1 LEKGHHYLDIPSEY
15 IKFHQIA
22 ISKISIGALRVKA
35 YQTGFRM
42 KHTCDLS
49 KYLQVVVIL
58 TAAVTLLVPG
68 PVLGAPAQ
76 SAPKTVVIDPGHGG
90 GDTEVKGTGGTL
102 EKDVT
107 LRLARLIENRL
118 QGRYRVL
125 LTRND
130 DYIMPWPDRT
140 GHANHHKADLLISL
154 HTAGSSS
161 PATNDLQVYYY
172 TESKIRNPDTA
183 APGESK
189 GTPWRKVQKPH
200 IPASSILAQRIWE
213 RAKGLYANHPGGVL
227 PAPAAVLA
235 GADMPAV
242 LIESG
247 YLTNPKQEKNLND
260 NKYLFKLA
268 TAISQGI
275 DDYFNNPDTI
285 TSTDLRE

>member
-1 LEKGHHYLDIPSEY
+1 
-15 IKFHQIA
+15 
-22 ISKISIGALRVKA
+22 
-35 YQTGFRM
+35 M
-42 KHTCDLS
+42 KHTCKLI
-49 KYLQVVVIL
+49 KYLQSVVAI
-58 TAAVTLLVPG
+58 AVATTLLWPG
-68 PVLGAPAQ
+68 PILGAPAQ
-76 SAPKTVVIDPGHGG
+76 PATKTVVIDPGHGG
-90 GDTEVKGTGGTL
+90 SDTGVQGTGGTL

-130 DYIMPWPDRT
+130 DYVMSRPDRT
-140 GHANHHKADLLISL
+140 GQANHEKADLLISL
-154 HTAGSSS
+154 HTAGSYST
-161 PATNDLQVYYY
+161 AANKLQVYYY
-172 TESKIRNPDTA
+172 VEADIKAPTPS

-189 GTPWRKVQKPH
+189 ATPWRKVQKPH

-213 RAKGLYANHPGGVL
+213 RAKELHADNPGGVQ

-235 GADMPAV
+235 GADMPAI

>member
-1 LEKGHHYLDIPSEY
+1 
-15 IKFHQIA
+15 
-22 ISKISIGALRVKA
+22 
-35 YQTGFRM
+35 M
-42 KHTCDLS
+42 KHIDKII
-49 KYLQVVVIL
+49 KYLQIVAAL
-58 TAAVTLLVPG
+58 TAATAILDTGHVQS
-68 PVLGAPAQ
+68 VLAQ
-76 SAPKTVVIDPGHGG
+76 SPSRTVVLDPGHGG
-90 GDTEVKGTGGTL
+90 SDTGVKGTGGTL

-130 DYIMPWPDRT
+130 DYIMLRPDRT
-140 GHANHHKADLLISL
+140 GQANHHKADLLVSL
-154 HTAGSSS
+154 HTAGSYT
-161 PATNDLQVYYY
+161 PAANSLQVYYY
-172 TESKIRNPDTA
+172 MEADIKEPGKPAPHETRA
-183 APGESK
+183 A
-189 GTPWRKVQKPH
+189 PWRKVQKPH
-200 IPASSILAQRIWE
+200 IPASSVLAQRIWE
-213 RAKGLYANHPGGVL
+213 RARGLYADNPGSVQ

-235 GADMPAV
+235 GADMPAI

>member
-1 LEKGHHYLDIPSEY
+1 MAVI
-15 IKFHQIA
+15 
-22 ISKISIGALRVKA
+22 
-35 YQTGFRM
+35 
-42 KHTCDLS
+42 
-49 KYLQVVVIL
+49 VV
-58 TAAVTLLVPG
+58 ATLL
-68 PVLGAPAQ
+68 GAGHIQGVQAQ
-76 SAPKTVVIDPGHGG
+76 TAPRTVVIDPGHGG
-90 GDTEVKGTGGTL
+90 SDAGVKGTGGTL

-130 DYIMPWPDRT
+130 DYSMPWPDRT
-140 GHANHHKADLLISL
+140 GQANHNKAALLISL
-154 HTAGSSS
+154 HTAGSYT
-161 PATNDLQVYYY
+161 PAANDLQVYYY
-172 TESKIRNPDTA
+172 TEADFKDPDKS
-183 APGESK
+183 APDESRA
-189 GTPWRKVQKPH
+189 TPWRKVQNPH
-200 IPASSILAQRIWE
+200 IPASSILAQRVWE
-213 RAKGLYANHPGGVL
+213 RAKELYADDPGSVQ

-235 GADMPAV
+235 GADMPAI